1 MMNSKGISGVMV
13 AVLLTIIG
21 IAAVLVFGNMI
32 ISFVSPRQLKGQI
45 DSAQIIV
52 VGKKAKLAVSISN
65 VGTIDFKVNSIKVD
79 GNEVNCEPEFEI
91 ISPGASVSYT
101 CECQANVGDTKIIEV
116 EITSTGGQKSVLL
129 SSAYARRG

>member
-1 MMNSKGISGVMV
+1 MNSKGISGVMV

-32 ISFVSPRQLKGQI
+32 INFVSPRQLKGQI

-52 VGKKAKLAVSISN
+52 VGNNNTKLAVSISN

-79 GNEVNCEPEFEI
+79 GDKVNCTPKFEI

-101 CECQANVGDTKIIEV
+101 CDCQAKVGDTKIIEV
-116 EITSTGGQKSVLL
+116 EITSTDGQKSVLL